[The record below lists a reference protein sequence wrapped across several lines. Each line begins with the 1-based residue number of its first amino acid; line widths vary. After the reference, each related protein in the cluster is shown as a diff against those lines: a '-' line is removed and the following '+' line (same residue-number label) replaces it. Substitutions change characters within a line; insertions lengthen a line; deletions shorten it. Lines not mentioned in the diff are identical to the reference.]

1 MLNGTWDEQIST
13 NPDGLLEFKN
23 PEISKL
29 VLEYFR
35 RRNEDIPLDEAE
47 RISLRPHTRRRHHHT
62 A

>member
-1 MLNGTWDEQIST
+1 MLTGTWDEQIST

-23 PEISKL
+23 HEISKL

-47 RISLRPHTRRRHHHT
+47 RIALKPSTRRRHHT